1 MELVRAF
8 ALRCVLIVVWMI
20 FAVSS
25 SVGSVRAQEEA
36 AANEI
41 LREIATLQS
50 ALGTIHDVERVAAR
64 TYYVASIA
72 LIAHQGAWPSERPSW
87 DADATAFEYQV
98 SRLSELLLPDLLD
111 IKRRAVRAD
120 LFSGAEASV
129 FQELLAQTEAMLKDT
144 KEFYALLEA
153 DKHDDANEWF
163 RNNTRA
169 SYADLIGDAYTLS
182 NDLERRLGKAQLQLR
197 LAK

>member
-1 MELVRAF
+1 M
-8 ALRCVLIVVWMI
+8 
-20 FAVSS
+20 
-25 SVGSVRAQEEA
+25 
-36 AANEI
+36 
-41 LREIATLQS
+41 
-50 ALGTIHDVERVAAR
+50 
-64 TYYVASIA
+64 
-72 LIAHQGAWPSERPSW
+72 
-87 DADATAFEYQV
+87 
-98 SRLSELLLPDLLD
+98 LPDLLD